1 MLFDIVREL
10 NDQMNLMVNE
20 GMPGRTVPMLFGT
33 TDGYNVHITFM
44 DKVVWDST
52 TWAYETDDEATELK
66 RIKSHIRERITEH
79 LTLLYNIQF

>member
-44 DKVVWDST
+44 DKVLWDSS
-52 TWAYETDDEATELK
+52 TWKYETEDESRELL
-66 RIKSHIRERITEH
+66 RISRHIKDGISEH
-79 LTLLYNIQF
+79 LTALYHIQF

>member
-44 DKVVWDST
+44 DQLVGAIS
-52 TWAYETDDEATELK
+52 
-66 RIKSHIRERITEH
+66 
-79 LTLLYNIQF
+79 

>member
-10 NDQMNLMVNE
+10 NDKMTLMLNE
-20 GMPGRTVPMLFGT
+20 GMPGRTVPLLFGM

-52 TWAYETDDEATELK
+52 TWTYDTDDELKELK
-66 RIKSHIRERITEH
+66 RIKAHIQERIMEH
-79 LTLLYNIQF
+79 LTVLYNIQF